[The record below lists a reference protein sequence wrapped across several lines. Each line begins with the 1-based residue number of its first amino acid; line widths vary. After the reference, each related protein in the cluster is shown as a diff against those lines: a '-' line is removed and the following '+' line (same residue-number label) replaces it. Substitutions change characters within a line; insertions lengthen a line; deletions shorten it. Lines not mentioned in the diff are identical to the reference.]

1 MRRLRN
7 MTITVEEDVARW
19 ARVRAAEENTSVS
32 QLVGRML
39 RERMAGE
46 DDYERAMKA
55 FLSLPTIRLKK
66 GTKLPRREELYD
78 RPRIR

>member
-1 MRRLRN
+1 

-32 QLVGRML
+32 QLVGNML
-39 RERMAGE
+39 KEQMADE
-46 DDYERAMKA
+46 DEYDRARKR
-55 FLSLPTIRLKK
+55 FFSLPTIRLKK
-66 GTKLPRREELYD
+66 GTKLPRREELHD